1 MKNVLDSEK
10 KTCIFKTIDD
20 FKRDVRTA
28 SNGDI
33 NVTTELDG
41 ISFNDITKN
50 DFADNINDIMAD
62 YYDVKEITSIHID
75 DCDYT
80 GVWIC
85 YKE

>member
-28 SNGDI
+28 SKGSVKI
-33 NVTTELDG
+33 TTELDG
-41 ISFNDITKN
+41 ISFEDTIKN
-50 DFADNINDIMAD
+50 DSADNINRLMAD

-85 YKE
+85 YKA

>member
-20 FKRDVRTA
+20 FKRDVLTA

>member
-20 FKRDVRTA
+20 FQRDVRTA
-28 SNGDI
+28 SKGNI
-33 NVTTELDG
+33 KVTTELDG
-41 ISFNDITKN
+41 ISFEDTVKN
-50 DFADNINDIMAD
+50 DSADNINSLMAD

-75 DCDYT
+75 DYDYT

-85 YKE
+85 YKA

>member
-1 MKNVLDSEK
+1 MKNVLDTEK

-20 FKRDVRTA
+20 FERDVRTA
-28 SNGDI
+28 SKGNI
-33 NVTTELDG
+33 EVTTELDG
-41 ISFNDITKN
+41 ISFTDIST
-50 DFADNINDIMAD
+50 DDIADNINEIMSS

-75 DCDYT
+75 DYDYT